1 MSSGPCAGVLK
12 AIGQQI
18 LFDRKPGVSAVF
30 VVQLLFPAFD
40 DSRKFNRLFAFHF
53 SGDEGALTDDP
64 GDRILPRLLGDLLR
78 DQGAITFEFH
88 VNIQIDPLVS
98 DFRRHAAHL
107 ASLRILT
114 ATP

>member
-1 MSSGPCAGVLK
+1 MSSGPRAGILK

-18 LFDRKPGVSAVF
+18 LFDRKPGIGAVF
-30 VVQLLFPAFD
+30 IVQFLFPAFD
-40 DSRKFNRLFAFHF
+40 DSREFNRLFAFHF
-53 SGDEGALTDDP
+53 SGDEGALPDDP
-64 GDRILPRLLGDLLR
+64 SDRILPRLIGDLLR
-78 DQGAITFEFH
+78 DQSSVALEFYI
-88 VNIQIDPLVS
+88 NIQIDPLVS